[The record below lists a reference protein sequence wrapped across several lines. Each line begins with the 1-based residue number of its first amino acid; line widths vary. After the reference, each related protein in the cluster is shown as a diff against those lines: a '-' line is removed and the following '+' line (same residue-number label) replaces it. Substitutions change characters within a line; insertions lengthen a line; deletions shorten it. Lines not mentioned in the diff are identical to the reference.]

1 MSRFDAFFPGEKVIQ
16 EQTGWYIKGFLS
28 IKTGIIILT
37 DKRIAFADQKQIAG
51 GGPLGSTAAVP
62 TGAKRA
68 KLKAEIEVSDIK
80 GWEQPRKSD
89 IRIFTKKGDSYT
101 FRGVDFPI
109 WDDEL
114 SRLTGIQ

>member
-51 GGPLGSTAAVP
+51 GGALIITGLGLALASYV
-62 TGAKRA
+62 
-68 KLKAEIEVSDIK
+68 KLK
-80 GWEQPRKSD
+80 
-89 IRIFTKKGDSYT
+89 
-101 FRGVDFPI
+101 
-109 WDDEL
+109 
-114 SRLTGIQ
+114 